1 MRVRTFILLC
11 LAACAGL
18 PLVAQVRRPFVPEH
32 YVGVRGGAMAS
43 WVNFSPAVEHTMRYS
58 FMAGAVYRMV
68 SEKFFGF
75 QLEANYVQR
84 GWKESVDG
92 DPYERLTGYLEIPF
106 MTHITFGSKV
116 CKGFVNLGPSIS
128 VLLHENNVLS
138 GSAYAQRTM
147 KTANVIDYGITG
159 GVGFEVHT
167 VAGVYLLDARYSF
180 GLGDI
185 FPSSATDVF
194 RTSSNQN
201 IIVSLGWL
209 FQVK

>member
-1 MRVRTFILLC
+1 MRLKIFILSC
-11 LAACAGL
+11 LVLTASL
-18 PLVAQVRRPFVPEH
+18 SVVAQSKLPFIPEH

-43 WVNFSPAVEHTMRYS
+43 WVNFSPAVEHTLRYS

-106 MTHITFGSKV
+106 MTHITFGSKTY
-116 CKGFVNLGPSIS
+116 KGFVNLGPSIS
-128 VLLHENNVLS
+128 ILLHENNVLS
-138 GSAYAQRTM
+138 ESAYAQRRM
-147 KTANVIDYGITG
+147 KTSNVIDYGIVG

-167 VAGVYLLDARYSF
+167 VAGVYQIDARYSF

-185 FPSSATDVF
+185 FPSNATDIF